1 MGKRTGRKRGAPY
14 GNTNRLTHG
23 KRSAEAI
30 ARRRLRAAD
39 ARDGQL
45 LHDAA
50 FLLGRV
56 DHMQTMLLRIAKAFA
71 REREFKDQ
79 AIVESAAAP
88 TR

>member
-14 GNTNRLTHG
+14 GNTNRLIHG
-23 KRSAEAI
+23 ERSAEAI

-39 ARDGQL
+39 ARDSL
-45 LHDAA
+45 LLYDTT

-56 DHMQTMLLRIAKAFA
+56 DHMQNMLLRIATAFA
-71 REREFKDQ
+71 CEREINDQ
-79 AIVESAAAP
+79 AVEVSREAA

>member
-23 KRSAEAI
+23 KRSAEAL

-39 ARDGQL
+39 ARDSQL

-56 DHMQTMLLRIAKAFA
+56 DHMQNTLLRIAKAFA

-79 AIVESAAAP
+79 ALVESAPAP